1 MIVLLLLLLGV
12 AISLLAWLFA
22 SHHRVEMTTAGA
34 SLGCLLGA
42 GLWQLFVN
50 REIDSH
56 ALEVS
61 VALAA
66 GLLALVGG
74 GPATAVVLRWVD
86 REQAASASDRPGRPP
101 PKLEAAARE
110 LRGGAWIGAFERVAV
125 AASLLLGWPEGI
137 AVALAIKAL
146 GRYPELKSPG
156 GAAAERFII
165 GTFTSVLWA
174 AGCAGVAVLTLNST
188 G

>member
-12 AISLLAWLFA
+12 AVGLLAWLFA
-22 SHHRVEMTTAGA
+22 SHPRVEMITAGV

-42 GLWQLFVN
+42 GLWQLFGH
-50 REIDSH
+50 REVDNH

-61 VALAA
+61 VSLAA

-86 REQAASASDRPGRPP
+86 REQAASARVRPP
-101 PKLEAAARE
+101 PSLEGAAAR

-174 AGCAGVAVLTLNST
+174 AGCAGVAVLTVNS
-188 G
+188 GG

>member
-12 AISLLAWLFA
+12 ALGLLAWLFA
-22 SHHRVEMTTAGA
+22 AHPRVEMITVGV

-42 GLWQLFVN
+42 GLWQLFVH
-50 REIDSH
+50 RELHHH
-56 ALEVS
+56 ALQVS
-61 VALAA
+61 LPLAA
-66 GLLALVGG
+66 GLLAVVGG

-86 REQAASASDRPGRPP
+86 REQAASAGEHQQET
-101 PKLEAAARE
+101 LEAAAE
-110 LRGGAWIGAFERVAV
+110 HLRGGAWIGAFERLAV
-125 AASLLLGWPEGI
+125 AASLLLGWPEGV
-137 AVALAIKAL
+137 AVALAIKAF

-174 AGCAGVAVLTLNST
+174 AGCAGVAVLTLNSR

>member
-1 MIVLLLLLLGV
+1 MIVLLLLLLGA
-12 AISLLAWLFA
+12 AIALLAWLFA
-22 SHHRVEMTTAGA
+22 SHPRVEMITAGA

-42 GLWQLFVN
+42 GVWQLYVN
-50 REIDSH
+50 HEVDDH
-56 ALEVS
+56 ALAVS
-61 VALAA
+61 LALAA

-86 REQAASASDRPGRPP
+86 REEAAAGGEHPRPT
-101 PKLEAAARE
+101 LEAAAER

-125 AASLLLGWPEGI
+125 SASLLLGWPEGI

-146 GRYPELKSPG
+146 GRYPELKSPAD
-156 GAAAERFII
+156 AAAERFII

-174 AGCAGVAVLTLNST
+174 AGCAGVAVLTLSST

>member
-12 AISLLAWLFA
+12 AVGMLAWLFA
-22 SHHRVEMTTAGA
+22 AHPRVEMTTAGA

-42 GLWQLFVN
+42 GLWQLFVHP
-50 REIDSH
+50 EVHHH
-56 ALEVS
+56 ALLVS
-61 VALAA
+61 LPLAA
-66 GLLALVGG
+66 ALLAMVGG
-74 GPATAVVLRWVD
+74 GPATAVALRWVD
-86 REQAASASDRPGRPP
+86 REQAASAGEPQPQT
-101 PKLEAAARE
+101 LEEAAAH
-110 LRGGAWIGAFERVAV
+110 LRGGAWIGAFERLAV

-174 AGCAGVAVLTLNST
+174 AGCAGVAVLTVNSR

>member
-1 MIVLLLLLLGV
+1 VIVLLLLLLGV
-12 AISLLAWLFA
+12 AIGLLAWLFA
-22 SHHRVEMTTAGA
+22 SHQRIEMTTAGA
-34 SLGCLLGA
+34 CLGCLLGA
-42 GLWQLFVN
+42 GLWQLFVD
-50 REIDSH
+50 REVDSH
-56 ALEVS
+56 ALQVS
-61 VALAA
+61 LALAA

-74 GPATAVVLRWVD
+74 GPATTVVLRWVD
-86 REQAASASDRPGRPP
+86 REQAASSGEHPP
-101 PKLEAAARE
+101 PTLEAAAAR

-125 AASLLLGWPEGI
+125 AASLLLAWPEGI

-174 AGCAGVAVLTLNST
+174 AGCAGVAVLTLNAR